1 MTNKYHLYSK
11 SAWGGLLLSFLIITI
26 FTGCARFTNYPV
38 HYGAYPFVNRLM
50 FAPYDVQYK
59 EFPVPYYPS
68 GLYQRAAGLLDDPS
82 LDFEI
87 LGEGYGQSVGHA
99 VLLGGFLYHREP
111 TIWEAYNQ
119 AIRSLGGDIL
129 IETHS
134 EFVTSSFLSPLI
146 YTKGVYKI
154 WGLVAKVSKKKE

>member
-1 MTNKYHLYSK
+1 MISK
-11 SAWGGLLLSFLIITI
+11 NPHYLQIVKGLLLAVLIIATVS
-26 FTGCARFTNYPV
+26 GCA
-38 HYGAYPFVNRLM
+38 AINRIV
-50 FAPYDVQYK
+50 FRPYAVQYK
-59 EFPVPYYPS
+59 GFPVPYYPS
-68 GLYQRAAGLLDDPS
+68 GLYQRAAGVLDDPS

-99 VLLGGFLYHREP
+99 ILLGGFLYHKEP
-111 TIWEAYNQ
+111 NVWEAYNQ

-134 EFVTSSFLSPLI
+134 EFVTSGFLSPLI

-154 WGLVAKVSKKKE
+154 WGLVAKVSKK

>member
-1 MTNKYHLYSK
+1 MFNQNHHLK
-11 SAWGGLLLSFLIITI
+11 AIKLLALGVVILAFA
-26 FTGCARFTNYPV
+26 GCTRYCYFGSPFAPTYPNI
-38 HYGAYPFVNRLM
+38 NRLM
-50 FAPYDVQYK
+50 FSPYNVQYK

-68 GLYQRAAGLLDDPS
+68 GLYQRAAGLLDDPE

-146 YTKGVYKI
+146 YTRGVYKI